1 MTWNMSLLF
10 IRKNKIVSLAKMLF
24 LWKNQENRKTKRK
37 IQEIDKK
44 STGIMEKFRK
54 NVSVT

>member
-1 MTWNMSLLF
+1 MATD
-10 IRKNKIVSLAKMLF
+10 
-24 LWKNQENRKTKRK
+24 KRK

-54 NVSVT
+54 KGKRYIKISGEKEKK